1 MTIGDLLVELE
12 LVGLELVPV
21 AALLLLPLLL
31 QAARTPAEST
41 AAALSARQFLENQGR
56 WGLTPGASFLLV
68 WIYHGLGVGDA
79 EPIGDFRVLAHEPQA
94 RGIRLL
100 LQEGG
105 EVRLAISAADQ
116 TLD

>member
-1 MTIGDLLVELE
+1 MTIGDLLVGLE
-12 LVGLELVPV
+12 PVVGLELVPV
-21 AALLLLPLLL
+21 AVLLLLPLLL

-68 WIYHGLGVGDA
+68 RIYHGLGIAGA
-79 EPIGDFRVLAHEPQA
+79 KPIRDLRVLADEPQA

-100 LQEGG
+100 LEESG
-105 EVRLAISAADQ
+105 EVRLTVSASD
-116 TLD
+116 